1 MSRRKAL
8 LLAIAVVA
16 LTAAAAVSA
25 GDGKEQ
31 IKLNPADQA
40 AARAVLIRRS
50 DLGSSGWQG
59 GRVKP
64 DLSAGPTC
72 PNYHPK
78 RSDLVITGAAKAAF
92 RRSALEFD
100 SAAEVLKTR
109 RMVALDWRRSVLVPG
124 AVSCLRQTMSNGLG
138 SGAKVVSFRKLPFPH
153 LSTYTAFFRGVIV
166 IVVDAQ
172 GQTARVLADIVLVG
186 RRRTEITLS
195 VAGPAGAKNAISA
208 AERRLARVLISRART

>member
-1 MSRRKAL
+1 MTRRMAP
-8 LLAIAVVA
+8 LLAIAAVA
-16 LTAAAAVSA
+16 LVATTVVFA
-25 GDGKEQ
+25 GDGMEQ
-31 IKLNPADQA
+31 VRLNPVDQA
-40 AARAVLIRRS
+40 AARAVLIRRA
-50 DLGSSGWQG
+50 DLGSTGWQG

-109 RMVALDWRRSVLVPG
+109 RMVALDWRRSVAAPGVVP
-124 AVSCLRQTMSNGLG
+124 CLRRTLIKGLG
-138 SGAKVVSFRKLPFPH
+138 SSAKLVSFKKLPFPRV
-153 LSTYTAFFRGVIV
+153 STYTAFFRGVIGV
-166 IVVDAQ
+166 QAQ
-172 GQTARVLADIVLVG
+172 GQTVRVLADTVLVG

-195 VAGPAGAKNAISA
+195 VAGPAAAKSAISA
-208 AERRLARVLISRART
+208 AERRLARVLVSRARA

>member
-1 MSRRKAL
+1 MTRLMGSMSVVVGAAL
-8 LLAIAVVA
+8 
-16 LTAAAAVSA
+16 AAASVVLA

-31 IKLNPADQA
+31 IRLNAADQA

-59 GRVKP
+59 GPVKP

-78 RSDLVITGAAKAAF
+78 RSDLVITGAAKAVF
-92 RRSALEFD
+92 RRSGLEFD
-100 SAAEVLKTR
+100 SASEVLKTR
-109 RMVALDWRRSVLVPG
+109 RMVALDWRRSVLAPG
-124 AVSCLRQTMSNGLG
+124 AVPCLRRTLLNGLG
-138 SGAKVVSFRKLPFPH
+138 SSAKLVSFRKLPFPRV
-153 LSTYTAFFRGVIV
+153 STYTAFFRGVIV
-166 IVVDAQ
+166 VQAQ

-195 VAGPAGAKNAISA
+195 VVGPAAAKSAISA
-208 AERRLARVLISRART
+208 AERRLAPLLVLRARA

>member
-1 MSRRKAL
+1 MTRRMAL

-16 LTAAAAVSA
+16 VTAAAAVSA

-40 AARAVLIRRS
+40 AARAVLVRRS
-50 DLGSSGWQG
+50 DLGSSAWQG

-109 RMVALDWRRSVLVPG
+109 RMVALDWRRSVLAPG

-153 LSTYTAFFRGVIV
+153 LSTYTAFFRGV